1 MCSGHFSEVRA
12 ILVVLVKLGDNLFIL
27 VVLKVI

>member
-1 MCSGHFSEVRA
+1 MCSGHFSEVRG